1 MGHGDTRE
9 RVPGHGKTRVTV
21 QQKASSRKSGKRV
34 KPVMKI
40 CSYTFEEYVERVERF
55 HGFAA
60 PGVLI
65 GGFMVDLAY
74 RHLPKEGLFDAI
86 SETPKCL
93 PDAVQLLTPCTV
105 GNGWLTVMNLGRY
118 AITLYNKRTGE
129 GVRVFLDPRK
139 IEPWSEIKNWFF
151 KLKPKK
157 EQDEKLLMKQIKEAG
172 ADVCSVQQV
181 RVAGRVLEKR
191 HRAGF
196 AVCPRCKESYPVDDG
211 TLCLACQD
219 VDPYLPRS

>member
-1 MGHGDTRE
+1 MNIRSH
-9 RVPGHGKTRVTV
+9 
-21 QQKASSRKSGKRV
+21 
-34 KPVMKI
+34 
-40 CSYTFEEYVERVERF
+40 TFEDYVERVRTF

-74 RHLPKEGLFDAI
+74 QHLPKEGLFDAI

-93 PDAVQLLTPCTV
+93 PDAIQLLTPCTV

-118 AITLYNKRTGE
+118 AMTLYNKETGE
-129 GVRVFLDPRK
+129 GVRVFLDPEK

-157 EQDEKLLMKQIKEAG
+157 EQDDQLLVRQIKEAG
-172 ADVCSVQQV
+172 AAICSVTRV
-181 RVAGRVLEKR
+181 KVAGRILEKQ

-196 AVCPRCKESYPVDDG
+196 AVCPLCKESYPTTDG
-211 TLCLACQD
+211 ALCLGCQD
-219 VDPYLPRS
+219 TAPYVAS